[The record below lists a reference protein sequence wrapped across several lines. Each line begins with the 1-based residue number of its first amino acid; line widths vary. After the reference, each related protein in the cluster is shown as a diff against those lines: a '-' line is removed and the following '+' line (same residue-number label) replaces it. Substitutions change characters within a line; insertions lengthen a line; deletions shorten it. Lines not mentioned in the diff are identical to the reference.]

1 MFQCKKCKRENAI
14 RWNAY
19 GEARCK
25 SCKEPT
31 VVTPALFDEMGALT
45 QGDVKVYCE
54 KITRRCEEEGQG
66 RHVG

>member
-25 SCKEPT
+25 SCKEPWSYK
-31 VVTPALFDEMGALT
+31 DELDR
-45 QGDVKVYCE
+45 QN
-54 KITRRCEEEGQG
+54 EEFSLLSAPKKQLK
-66 RHVG
+66 RD